1 MRNLPYHVYIG
12 HAQLRL
18 PLNTLTIFS
27 IYFLYF
33 FFHFTHC
40 SLLLLARRRVR
51 AIYVLFAFVFFPFFL
66 GCWMERSSNK
76 IGSDFVVAGEF
87 IIETYIQRVE
97 AAAASYEF
105 HSFIN
110 ARVICAT
117 KFVVRCGVPR
127 CCWCCCDARG
137 PTYHSYTSIG
147 IAVEYSLEYR
157 WNYLHFFLLPRSCL
171 AIMQSFF
178 SSDYEMSVW
187 RRCCVWNARQY
198 LSSLRTSYSVTYH
211 CITVA
216 RGGNWMAPPSKCV
229 SYPSIAE

>member
-157 WNYLHFFLLPRSCL
+157 WNYLHFFFVAPLLL
-171 AIMQSFF
+171 GHNAIILFVGLW
-178 SSDYEMSVW
+178 DECVASVLRVKCTAVSLVLTHIVQCYVPLHYSGTW
-187 RRCCVWNARQY
+187 R
-198 LSSLRTSYSVTYH
+198 
-211 CITVA
+211 
-216 RGGNWMAPPSKCV
+216 
-229 SYPSIAE
+229 